1 MKIYVVVKYTD
12 VVSECGDETG
22 DEVSTLL
29 EAFTDHSEATSKVNL
44 YNNENTSNRVRYDYV
59 KVELN

>member
-12 VVSECGDETG
+12 VIDQCGDETG

-29 EAFTDHSEATSKVNL
+29 EAFTDVGEATSKVHS

>member
-12 VVSECGDETG
+12 VIDECGDETG

-29 EAFTDHSEATSKVNL
+29 EAFTDAGQATTKVHSL
-44 YNNENTSNRVRYDYV
+44 NNENTYNRVRYDYV
-59 KVELN
+59 ELELK